1 MLNLLKTLFMT
12 NVRHDMTNAEI
23 REAAWDFYV
32 MGNERAAR
40 LCIMELYRRDPK
52 GTAALVEEICR
63 F

>member
-1 MLNLLKTLFMT
+1 MLNLLKTLF
-12 NVRHDMTNAEI
+12 MTNAEI

-40 LCIMELYRRDPK
+40 LCIMELHRRDPK